1 LENKFMCGIVG
12 YIGHR
17 NAAAILLAGLE
28 KLEYRGYDSAGLA
41 VHDGTEIHLRRA
53 AGKLEALRKVLLEQP
68 APGHCGIAH
77 TRWATHGEPSEINA
91 HPHSSNHGSVMV
103 CHNGIIENAAVL
115 RRELEE
121 SGTIFK
127 SQTDTEVLPHLIA
140 HYYFS
145 DEKNFTNAVRQAL
158 ARVHGS
164 YAMVALH
171 RDYPEQ
177 IIAARKLSPLV
188 IGFGED
194 ENFCASD
201 VAALLGATSKVLFL
215 DDGEMAII
223 EKDQVQILEIES
235 GNSLNKTAVQIE
247 ENSEVAEKEGYAHF
261 MLKEIHEQPR
271 VIERLLSRY
280 VNPHPNPLPGRE
292 REHDHSTASLRGIA
306 KTTPSPRRGEGWGEG
321 LCLDD
326 IGLTDDELRGIRRI
340 FIQACGTSW
349 HAGLVGKLLLERL
362 PMIAVDVDTSSEFRY
377 RNVGG
382 PGAGAILSPDTLVIA
397 ISQSG
402 ETADTL
408 AGIREARS
416 RGLKVL
422 SVVNVP
428 GSTIARESDGVVY
441 SNAGPEIGVASTK
454 AYIAQL
460 GALYLLSLKL
470 AEVHNLVDEARL
482 KRRLNKLQNLIPLIE
497 EMLQDDSEIRA
508 AAELVAQYPNAMF
521 MGRGYSYPAALEGA
535 LKLKEISYIHA
546 EGFAAGEL
554 KHGPLAL
561 VDENMPVI
569 AIAPQSYVYEKM
581 LGNIAEVCARRGR
594 VIAIAG
600 EDDQIIAD
608 HADKVIRIP
617 ELTESFSPFLV
628 ALPLQLLAYHVAV
641 LRGCDVDRPRNLAK
655 SVTVE

>member
-1 LENKFMCGIVG
+1 MCGIVG

-53 AGKLEALRKVLLEQP
+53 AGKLDSLRKVLLEQP
-68 APGHCGIAH
+68 APGSCGIAH
-77 TRWATHGEPSEINA
+77 TRWATHGEPSETNA
-91 HPHSSNHGSVMV
+91 HPHASNHRSVMV
-103 CHNGIIENAAVL
+103 CHNGIIENAATL

-121 SGTIFK
+121 SGAEFK

-145 DEKNFTNAVRQAL
+145 GEKNFTHAVRQAL

-171 RDYPEQ
+171 VDYPGQ

-188 IGFGED
+188 IGFGEG

-235 GNSLNKTAVQIE
+235 GNPLNKTAVQIE

-280 VNPHPNPLPGRE
+280 VGAQHAAPLQRN
-292 REHDHSTASLRGIA
+292 DNVLQ
-306 KTTPSPRRGEGWGEG
+306 
-321 LCLDD
+321 LDD
-326 IGLTDDELRGIRRI
+326 IGLTDDDLRNIRRI

-408 AGIREARS
+408 AGIREARG

-428 GSTIARESDGVVY
+428 GSTIARESDGVIY

-470 AEVHNLVDEARL
+470 GQVHNLVDGARL
-482 KRRLNKLQNLIPLIE
+482 KRRLDKLQNLIPLMQEI
-497 EMLQDDSEIRA
+497 LQDDSEVRA
-508 AAELVAQYPNAMF
+508 AAELVAPYSNAMF

-581 LGNIAEVCARRGR
+581 LGNIAEVRARRGR

-600 EDDQIIAD
+600 EEDQIIAD

>member
-1 LENKFMCGIVG
+1 MCGIVG
-12 YIGHR
+12 YTGNR
-17 NAAAILLAGLE
+17 EASAILLAGLE

-41 VHDGTEIHLRRA
+41 VHDGAATHGQIHLRRA
-53 AGKLEALRKVLLEQP
+53 AGKLEALKKVLLEQP
-68 APGHCGIAH
+68 ASGHCGIAH

-103 CHNGIIENAAVL
+103 CHNGIIENASAL
-115 RRELEE
+115 RRELQE
-121 SGTIFK
+121 SGAVFQ

-140 HYYFS
+140 HYFAECH
-145 DEKNFTNAVRQAL
+145 DFTKAVRQTL

-164 YAMVALH
+164 YAMLALH
-171 RDYPEQ
+171 QDYPDR
-177 IIAARKLSPLV
+177 IIAARQLSPLV
-188 IGFGED
+188 IGFGNN

-201 VAALLGATSKVLFL
+201 VSALLGATAKVLFL

-223 EKDQVQILEIES
+223 EKD
-235 GNSLNKTAVQIE
+235 AVQVLDIKSGDAVEKPVVEIE
-247 ENSEVAEKEGYAHF
+247 ENIEVAEKEGYAHF

-280 VNPHPNPLPGRE
+280 VGKSTFENKCFDSAQ
-292 REHDHSTASLRGIA
+292 HDNTHLQ
-306 KTTPSPRRGEGWGEG
+306 
-321 LCLDD
+321 LDD
-326 IGLTDDELRGIRRI
+326 IGLTDAELCGIRRI

-470 AEVHNLVDEARL
+470 AEVHHLVDGARL
-482 KRRLNKLQNLIPLIE
+482 KRRLNKLHSLIPMME

-508 AAELVAQYPNAMF
+508 AAELMASHENAMF
-521 MGRGYSYPAALEGA
+521 MGRGYCYPAALEGA

-561 VDENMPVI
+561 VDENMPVV

-581 LGNIAEVCARRGR
+581 LGNIAEVRARRGR

-600 EDDQIIAD
+600 EEDQIIAD

>member
-1 LENKFMCGIVG
+1 
-12 YIGHR
+12 
-17 NAAAILLAGLE
+17 
-28 KLEYRGYDSAGLA
+28 
-41 VHDGTEIHLRRA
+41 
-53 AGKLEALRKVLLEQP
+53 
-68 APGHCGIAH
+68 
-77 TRWATHGEPSEINA
+77 
-91 HPHSSNHGSVMV
+91 
-103 CHNGIIENAAVL
+103 
-115 RRELEE
+115 
-121 SGTIFK
+121 
-127 SQTDTEVLPHLIA
+127 
-140 HYYFS
+140 
-145 DEKNFTNAVRQAL
+145 
-158 ARVHGS
+158 
-164 YAMVALH
+164 
-171 RDYPEQ
+171 
-177 IIAARKLSPLV
+177 
-188 IGFGED
+188 
-194 ENFCASD
+194 
-201 VAALLGATSKVLFL
+201 
-215 DDGEMAII
+215 
-223 EKDQVQILEIES
+223 
-235 GNSLNKTAVQIE
+235 
-247 ENSEVAEKEGYAHF
+247 
-261 MLKEIHEQPR
+261 
-271 VIERLLSRY
+271 
-280 VNPHPNPLPGRE
+280 
-292 REHDHSTASLRGIA
+292 
-306 KTTPSPRRGEGWGEG
+306 
-321 LCLDD
+321 
-326 IGLTDDELRGIRRI
+326 
-340 FIQACGTSW
+340 
-349 HAGLVGKLLLERL
+349 
-362 PMIAVDVDTSSEFRY
+362 MIAVDVDTSSEFRY

-408 AGIREARS
+408 AGIREARG
-416 RGLKVL
+416 RDLKVL

-428 GSTIARESDGVVY
+428 GSTIARESDGVIY

-470 AEVHNLVDEARL
+470 GQVHGLIDNARL
-482 KRRLNKLQNLIPLIE
+482 TRRLEKLHSLIPLME
-497 EMLQDDSEIRA
+497 EILHDDTDVRA
-508 AAELVAQYPNAMF
+508 AAELIAPASNAMF

-581 LGNIAEVCARRGR
+581 LGNIAEVRARRGR

-600 EDDQIIAD
+600 EEDHIIAE

>member
-1 LENKFMCGIVG
+1 MCGIVG

-17 NAAAILLAGLE
+17 DAAAILLAGLG

-41 VHDGTEIHLRRA
+41 VHDGKEISLRRA
-53 AGKLEALRKVLLEQP
+53 AGKLEALQKVLLGKP
-68 APGHCGIAH
+68 ASGNCGIAH

-103 CHNGIIENAAVL
+103 CHNGIIENASLL

-121 SGTIFK
+121 SGAEFT

-140 HYYFS
+140 HYYAECH
-145 DEKNFTNAVRQAL
+145 DFTQAVRQTL
-158 ARVHGS
+158 ARVHGT
-164 YAMVALH
+164 YAMLALH
-171 RDYPEQ
+171 QDYPNQ
-177 IIAARKLSPLV
+177 IIAARQLSPLV
-188 IGFGED
+188 IGFGEN

-201 VAALLGATSKVLFL
+201 VSALLGATTKVLFL

-223 EKDQVQILEIES
+223 QKGNVQLLNIKSGDVLEKPIVEIEEH
-235 GNSLNKTAVQIE
+235 I
-247 ENSEVAEKEGYAHF
+247 EVAEKEGYAHF

-280 VNPHPNPLPGRE
+280 ANPHPNPLPVRE
-292 REHDHSTASLRGIA
+292 REQDRSTAGLRGIA
-306 KTTPSPRRGEGWGEG
+306 EVTPSPHRGEGWGEG

-326 IGLTDDELRGIRRI
+326 IGITDDELRNIRRI

-428 GSTIARESDGVVY
+428 GSTIARESDGVIY

-470 AEVHNLVDEARL
+470 AQVHGLVDSARLERRLDKLRNLV
-482 KRRLNKLQNLIPLIE
+482 PLME
-497 EMLQDDSEIRA
+497 EILQDDSDVRA
-508 AAELVAQYPNAMF
+508 AAELIAPYANAMF

-581 LGNIAEVCARRGR
+581 LGNIAEVRARRGR

-600 EDDQIIAD
+600 EEDQIIAS

>member
-1 LENKFMCGIVG
+1 MCGIVG
-12 YIGHR
+12 YVGNR
-17 NAAAILLAGLE
+17 EASTILLAGLE
-28 KLEYRGYDSAGLA
+28 KLEYRGYDSAGIA
-41 VHDGTEIHLRRA
+41 VHDGTAIHLRRA
-53 AGKLEALRKVLLEQP
+53 AGKLEALKNRIQEQP

-77 TRWATHGEPSEINA
+77 TRWATHGEPSEANA
-91 HPHSSNHGSVMV
+91 HPHASNHGSVMV

-115 RRELEE
+115 RRELED
-121 SGTIFK
+121 SGAVFK

-140 HYYFS
+140 HYYAECS
-145 DEKNFTNAVRQAL
+145 DFTSAVRQAL

-171 RDYPEQ
+171 RDYPGQ

-188 IGFGED
+188 IGFGEG

-201 VAALLGATSKVLFL
+201 VAALLGATSTVLFL

-223 EKDQVQILEIES
+223 AKDSVQVLEIEN
-235 GNSLNKTAVQIE
+235 GNALHKTAVQIE
-247 ENSEVAEKEGYAHF
+247 KNSEVAKKDGYAHF

-280 VNPHPNPLPGRE
+280 VVFN
-292 REHDHSTASLRGIA
+292 HDQADQPQMQLDSL
-306 KTTPSPRRGEGWGEG
+306 G
-321 LCLDD
+321 LSD
-326 IGLTDDELRGIRRI
+326 TQLRGIRRI

-408 AGIREARS
+408 AGIREARQ
-416 RGLKVL
+416 RGLNVL

-441 SNAGPEIGVASTK
+441 TNAGPEIGVASTK

-470 AEVHNLVDEARL
+470 AQVHGLVDGARL
-482 KRRLNKLQNLIPLIE
+482 KRRLNKLQNLIPMME
-497 EMLQDDSEIRA
+497 EILQDDADVRA
-508 AAELVAQYPNAMF
+508 AAEVVAAHENAMF
-521 MGRGYSYPAALEGA
+521 MGRGYCYPAALEGA

-581 LGNIAEVCARRGR
+581 LGNIAEVRARRGR

-600 EDDQIIAD
+600 EEDQIIAD

>member
-1 LENKFMCGIVG
+1 MCGIVG
-12 YIGHR
+12 YIGNR
-17 NAAAILLAGLE
+17 KASAILLAGLE
-28 KLEYRGYDSAGLA
+28 TLEYRGYDSAGLA
-41 VHDGTEIHLRRA
+41 IHDGAKIHLRRA
-53 AGKLEALRKVLLEQP
+53 AGKLEALKKVLLDEP

-91 HPHSSNHGSVMV
+91 HPHSSNHSSVMV
-103 CHNGIIENAAVL
+103 CHNGIIENAGLL

-121 SGTIFK
+121 SGAIFK

-140 HYYFS
+140 HYYAECN
-145 DEKNFTNAVRQAL
+145 DFTHAVRQTL
-158 ARVHGS
+158 ARVHGT
-164 YAMVALH
+164 YALLVLH
-171 RDYPEQ
+171 QDYPEQ
-177 IIAARKLSPLV
+177 IIAARQLSPLV
-188 IGFGED
+188 IGFGD
-194 ENFCASD
+194 NENFCASD
-201 VAALLGATSKVLFL
+201 VSALLGTTTKVLFL

-223 EKDQVQILEIES
+223 K
-235 GNSLNKTAVQIE
+235 KTAVEVQDIISGDQLEKVAVEIE

-280 VNPHPNPLPGRE
+280 VGK
-292 REHDHSTASLRGIA
+292 STFN
-306 KTTPSPRRGEGWGEG
+306 SPRHSRIRGNDEE
-321 LCLDD
+321 LQLDD
-326 IGLTDDELRGIRRI
+326 IRLSDADLRGIRRI

-377 RNVGG
+377 RNAGS

-441 SNAGPEIGVASTK
+441 TNAGPEIGVASTK

-470 AEVHNLVDEARL
+470 AEVHNLVDGARL
-482 KRRLNKLQNLIPLIE
+482 KRRLNKLQSLIPMME
-497 EMLQDDSEIRA
+497 EMLQDDSEIRS
-508 AAELVAQYPNAMF
+508 AAELMAGHENAMF
-521 MGRGYSYPAALEGA
+521 MGRGYCYPAALEGA

-561 VDENMPVI
+561 VDESMPVV

-581 LGNIAEVCARRGR
+581 LGNIAEVRARRGR

-600 EDDQIIAD
+600 EEDQIIAD